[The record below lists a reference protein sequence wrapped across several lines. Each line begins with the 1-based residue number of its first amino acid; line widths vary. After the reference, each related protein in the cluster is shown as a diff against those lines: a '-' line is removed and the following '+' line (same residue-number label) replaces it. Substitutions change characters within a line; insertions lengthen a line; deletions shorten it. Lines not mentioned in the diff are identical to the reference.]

1 MALCSG
7 SKNKVA
13 FYIVLVS
20 LLIKSCHQTEVNDL
34 SSKSRD
40 FGSSKSTEEMKT
52 VDKLSHIRQLGRSLF
67 SAWNFGGESEIEGN
81 KKSKKTFLICFSL
94 HM

>member
-1 MALCSG
+1 MALCSD

-20 LLIKSCHQTEVNDL
+20 LLIRTCHQTEVNDL
-34 SSKSRD
+34 SSKSQHIENAMSN
-40 FGSSKSTEEMKT
+40 GQTST
-52 VDKLSHIRQLGRSLF
+52 VDKLDMIRQLGRSLF

-81 KKSKKTFLICFSL
+81 KKV
-94 HM
+94 

>member
-1 MALCSG
+1 MALCSD

-20 LLIKSCHQTEVNDL
+20 LLIRTCHQTEVNDL
-34 SSKSRD
+34 SSKSQHILSAVGNRQT
-40 FGSSKSTEEMKT
+40 ST
-52 VDKLSHIRQLGRSLF
+52 VDKLEMLRQLGRSLF

-81 KKSKKTFLICFSL
+81 KKVYKPFDLLSSY
-94 HM
+94 M